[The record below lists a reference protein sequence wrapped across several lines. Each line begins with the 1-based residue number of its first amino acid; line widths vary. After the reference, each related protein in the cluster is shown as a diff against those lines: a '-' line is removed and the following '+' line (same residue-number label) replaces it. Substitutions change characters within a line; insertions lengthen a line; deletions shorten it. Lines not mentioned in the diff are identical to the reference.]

1 MAQRKSGKSTI
12 GQNPLAAMAS
22 AESSD
27 PAVHDAAGA
36 MAPAAPEAV
45 DAEPSI
51 AAASAVETTSS
62 DAAPVESK
70 APAETAPVEAAPID
84 SAAPIETTPS
94 GEAETF
100 TTLDGTVLD
109 EDLLFE
115 TAPRPAPLTAE
126 AARAR
131 RNQAIRVVRRYVG
144 LSSAAGLLLLPVPGL
159 DVTGAA
165 AVQVKMLHTI
175 ARLYGVAFDKKLAR
189 HLIVALIGGGGSMML
204 ALPMASAAKALPVV
218 GTVAGVLLTPTLA
231 GASCYATGHAFVRH
245 FDAGGTLETFNP
257 KASGAAEAQATAP

>member
-62 DAAPVESK
+62 DAAPVESI

-94 GEAETF
+94 GEAEAF
-100 TTLDGTVLD
+100 TTLDGRSC
-109 EDLLFE
+109 
-115 TAPRPAPLTAE
+115 ANGYRRRGPPRPE
-126 AARAR
+126 
-131 RNQAIRVVRRYVG
+131 
-144 LSSAAGLLLLPVPGL
+144 
-159 DVTGAA
+159 
-165 AVQVKMLHTI
+165 
-175 ARLYGVAFDKKLAR
+175 F
-189 HLIVALIGGGGSMML
+189 
-204 ALPMASAAKALPVV
+204 
-218 GTVAGVLLTPTLA
+218 
-231 GASCYATGHAFVRH
+231 
-245 FDAGGTLETFNP
+245 
-257 KASGAAEAQATAP
+257 